1 MLSDSGTIN
10 EEAAMLGFSALNLR
24 ETHERPEAMEKAVT
38 IMVGLNVNR
47 VLQGL
52 EILDK
57 EDRRFIAK
65 SLLIPDYSE
74 QFVSEKVTKI
84 LHSYCDFVKSNIWKN

>member
-52 EILDK
+52 EI
-57 EDRRFIAK
+57 
-65 SLLIPDYSE
+65 
-74 QFVSEKVTKI
+74 
-84 LHSYCDFVKSNIWKN
+84 